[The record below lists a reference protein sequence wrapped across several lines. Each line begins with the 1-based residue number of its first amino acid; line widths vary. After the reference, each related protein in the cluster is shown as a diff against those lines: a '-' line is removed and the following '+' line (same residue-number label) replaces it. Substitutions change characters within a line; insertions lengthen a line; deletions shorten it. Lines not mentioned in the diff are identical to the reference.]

1 MARCPDTARPV
12 GTVCGGAQLARGAGC
27 LTRPRVFFQSPAGG
41 LVSAGQVAADAF
53 EATHGQAR
61 AVGRCT
67 GGTSDRAKQIAAPFL
82 CGWRQLTS
90 GWGAP
95 EITLRPA
102 GSRGGAFFLIPC
114 AAAFLSRA
122 ARVIAAP
129 SSLNSAPARP
139 CAGVLLW
146 GRFDE

>member
-1 MARCPDTARPV
+1 
-12 GTVCGGAQLARGAGC
+12 GGM
-27 LTRPRVFFQSPAGG
+27 P
-41 LVSAGQVAADAF
+41 
-53 EATHGQAR
+53 
-61 AVGRCT
+61 
-67 GGTSDRAKQIAAPFL
+67 DRAKQFAAPFL
-82 CGWRQLTS
+82 CVWQLTS

-95 EITLRPA
+95 EITLRPV

-146 GRFDE
+146 GWFDE